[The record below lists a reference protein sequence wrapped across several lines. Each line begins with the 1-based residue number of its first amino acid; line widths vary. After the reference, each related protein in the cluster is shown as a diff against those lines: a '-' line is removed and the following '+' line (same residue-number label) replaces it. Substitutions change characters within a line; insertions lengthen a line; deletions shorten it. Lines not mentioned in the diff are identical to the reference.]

1 MGKLDFLLSEMNGC
15 KRLRSTGREKW
26 ICEGIIL
33 RQHDPVDNPVSHF
46 TTASRTTEGG
56 APEDISPDPRSSSFP
71 FPVIKHGAGRR
82 TVPLS
87 FPASLPLS
95 LSIWDPIY
103 IHYRRT
109 FSRHVARPP
118 EEDGDAAIAALRKRS
133 SIVRLIAVVFVGGAA
148 QKMGCLW
155 GMRHGV
161 DGAAARP
168 WQYSARPSHWCWLV
182 VGEVCEATDNTKVGF
197 ILPGRILRRKGATI
211 IY

>member
-1 MGKLDFLLSEMNGC
+1 M
-15 KRLRSTGREKW
+15 
-26 ICEGIIL
+26 
-33 RQHDPVDNPVSHF
+33 
-46 TTASRTTEGG
+46 
-56 APEDISPDPRSSSFP
+56 
-71 FPVIKHGAGRR
+71 IKHGAGRR

-109 FSRHVARPP
+109 FSRHVARSPVGRRRRR
-118 EEDGDAAIAALRKRS
+118 DAAAIAALRKRS

-168 WQYSARPSHWCWLV
+168 WQYSARPSHWCWFV
-182 VGEVCEATDNTKVGF
+182 VGEVCEARDNTKVGF
-197 ILPGRILRRKGATI
+197 ILPERILRRKGATI

>member
-1 MGKLDFLLSEMNGC
+1 M
-15 KRLRSTGREKW
+15 
-26 ICEGIIL
+26 
-33 RQHDPVDNPVSHF
+33 
-46 TTASRTTEGG
+46 
-56 APEDISPDPRSSSFP
+56 
-71 FPVIKHGAGRR
+71 IKHGAGRR

-118 EEDGDAAIAALRKRS
+118 EDGDAGIAAATALRKRS

-155 GMRHGV
+155 GMRRGV

-168 WQYSARPSHWCWLV
+168 WQYSARPSHWSWFV

-197 ILPGRILRRKGATI
+197 ILPERILRRKGTTNFSLLAGNI
-211 IY
+211 LQAPPSPPHFRIFP